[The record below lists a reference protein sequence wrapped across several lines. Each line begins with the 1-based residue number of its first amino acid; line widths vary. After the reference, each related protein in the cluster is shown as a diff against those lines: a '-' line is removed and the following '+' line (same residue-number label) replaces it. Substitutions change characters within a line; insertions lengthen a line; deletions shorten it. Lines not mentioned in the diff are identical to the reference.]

1 MRHGKTGKRGQ
12 TMRKVSSRIGEGR
25 KKGWGG
31 QVEGTGWGRAGGGDR
46 MREGKWRKQE
56 GIKYE

>member
-1 MRHGKTGKRGQ
+1 MREGRWRGQ
-12 TMRKVSSRIGEGR
+12 DG
-25 KKGWGG
+25 GG